1 MYALELRFIKL
12 ILLIIG
18 QFRENAQVF
27 VTSEESVSDMKY
39 SYSGEILCFPN
50 VYPYVRPLTV
60 KYDSS
65 LRGVNSIQH
74 VRSTDSLLS
83 M

>member
-1 MYALELRFIKL
+1 MYALELRLIKL
-12 ILLIIG
+12 ILLING
-18 QFRENAQVF
+18 QFGENAQVL
-27 VTSEESVSDMKY
+27 VTSEECVSDMKY
-39 SYSGEILCFPN
+39 SYSGEICFPN

-60 KYDSS
+60 KHDSS
-65 LRGVNSIQH
+65 LTGVNTIQH